1 MGDVPRRRCAWGPTG
16 ASGIA
21 SCTITGWSAATGGHT
36 MTATAT
42 DNAGNTT
49 RATSRYFVMTDREGP
64 EIVRFLDGPDD
75 GATYYSGQVPA
86 EPTCSV
92 DSESGFDFCVVTGWS
107 DEPGDHTMTATAHD
121 RSGNTSTLS
130 RSYAVRADTTG
141 PTIQRS
147 LSPALPASG
156 WYRSPVS
163 LSWLVTD
170 AESQSSVVI
179 DGCAAVTVSADRAKQ
194 TYACGATSDGGSAS
208 DAVTFGYDAT
218 RPLLAPSAVS
228 GVLAVGQSAPVVT
241 PGASDAL
248 SGVAPGASCSAVTT
262 SSTGVRTVT
271 CQATDNAGNSA
282 TASVGY
288 SVSDAFLG
296 YASPLPKSWVKAGS
310 SIPVRFGRHGGGTA
324 RVTTATMRVALATS
338 AAAPFA
344 QGSSVACPTSPRR
357 SSTSAR

>member
-1 MGDVPRRRCAWGPTG
+1 MPVVPPGGGAVLRGRRPPAPVCVGTDG

-64 EIVRFLDGPDD
+64 EIVRFLDGPDGRCD
-75 GATYYSGQVPA
+75 VLLRAGSGGAHLLGCRLGAV
-86 EPTCSV
+86 
-92 DSESGFDFCVVTGWS
+92 FDFCVVTGSS
-107 DEPGDHTMTATAHD
+107 DEAGDHTMTATAHD

-179 DGCAAVTVSADRAKQ
+179 DGCAAVTLSADRAQQ

-208 DAVTFGYDAT
+208 NTVTFGYDAT

-228 GVLAVGQSAPVVT
+228 GVLAAGQSAPVVT
-241 PGASDAL
+241 PVASDAL
-248 SGVAPGASCSAVTT
+248 SGVTPGASCSAVTT

-296 YASPLPKSWVKAGS
+296 YASPLPPS
-310 SIPVRFGRHGGGTA
+310 SSRRVRASR
-324 RVTTATMRVALATS
+324 
-338 AAAPFA
+338 
-344 QGSSVACPTSPRR
+344 
-357 SSTSAR
+357 